1 MVVVTVDPLT
11 AVCPHCRS
19 EAGFRCLTANG
30 TLARKP
36 HVRRVRLATALAAHA
51 DPALDALWPHHGPCL
66 ICGIPGL
73 GARHRVLD
81 AMAGM
86 LAAGEDPEA
95 VAEEFGRTPEAVEAV
110 REWAQ
115 RWPGAWL

>member
-1 MVVVTVDPLT
+1 MTDVDPLT
-11 AVCPHCRS
+11 APCPHCCRAS
-19 EAGFRCLTANG
+19 GFRCLTANR

-36 HVRRVRLATALAAHA
+36 HARRVRLATALAAHA
-51 DPALDALWPHHGPCL
+51 DPLLDALFPHHGACL

-86 LAAGEDPEA
+86 LAAGEDPEV
-95 VAEEFGRTPEAVEAV
+95 VAEEFGRTPEAMDVV
-110 REWAQ
+110 TEWAK

>member
-1 MVVVTVDPLT
+1 VTVDPLT
-11 AVCPHCRS
+11 APCPHCD
-19 EAGFRCLTANG
+19 AKPGQRCMMLSDW
-30 TLARKP
+30 ARKP
-36 HVRRVRLATALAAHA
+36 HKRRVRLATALAAHA
-51 DPALDALWPHHGPCL
+51 DPLLDAHFPHHGACL

-86 LAAGEDPEA
+86 LAAGEDPEV

-110 REWAQ
+110 RAWAK

>member
-1 MVVVTVDPLT
+1 VTVDPLT
-11 AVCPHCRS
+11 VVCPHCWS
-19 EAGFRCLTANG
+19 EAGFRCLTSAG
-30 TLARKP
+30 TPARKP

-51 DPALDALWPHHGPCL
+51 DPALDEHFPHHGPCQ

-86 LAAGEDPEA
+86 LAAGEDPEV
-95 VAEEFGRTPEAVEAV
+95 VAEEFGRTPEAVQAV
-110 REWAQ
+110 QEWAK